1 LRYAAGD
8 YGGAAKA
15 WTTSSTHRDTA
26 WAQRNL
32 AVLARE
38 EDRLDAV
45 ADFARVGR
53 LLQER
58 LVIDD
63 LREGER
69 SLSSLWVE
77 YHELRIAHEGGV
89 EVDDDIR
96 ARVKRDYPVPA
107 HLDFRM
113 QVD

>member
-1 LRYAAGD
+1 M
-8 YGGAAKA
+8 
-15 WTTSSTHRDTA
+15 
-26 WAQRNL
+26 
-32 AVLARE
+32 
-38 EDRLDAV
+38 
-45 ADFARVGR
+45 
-53 LLQER
+53 
-58 LVIDD
+58 
-63 LREGER
+63 
-69 SLSSLWVE
+69 E

>member
-1 LRYAAGD
+1 M
-8 YGGAAKA
+8 
-15 WTTSSTHRDTA
+15 
-26 WAQRNL
+26 
-32 AVLARE
+32 
-38 EDRLDAV
+38 
-45 ADFARVGR
+45 
-53 LLQER
+53 
-58 LVIDD
+58 
-63 LREGER
+63 
-69 SLSSLWVE
+69 SSLWVE